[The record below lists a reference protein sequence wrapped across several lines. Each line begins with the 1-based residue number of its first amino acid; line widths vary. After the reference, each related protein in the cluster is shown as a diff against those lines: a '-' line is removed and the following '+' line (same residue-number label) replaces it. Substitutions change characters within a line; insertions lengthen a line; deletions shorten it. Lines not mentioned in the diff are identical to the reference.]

1 MQTILKTKILP
12 GNIAL
17 MYIIYVSLAF
27 VCHLLYENTH
37 NIHINTLKKLY
48 TWLYTFVI
56 DSISS
61 SLETEVQMPR
71 EARQVAN
78 TRKMSQI

>member
-48 TWLYTFVI
+48 TWLSTFVI